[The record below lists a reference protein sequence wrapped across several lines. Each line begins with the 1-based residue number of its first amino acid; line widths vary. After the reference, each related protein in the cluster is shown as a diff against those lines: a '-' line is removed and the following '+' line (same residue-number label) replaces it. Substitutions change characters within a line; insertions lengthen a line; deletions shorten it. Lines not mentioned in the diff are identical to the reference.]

1 MAAPGLKTVNEEV
14 PVSRFRKYALIGATV
29 LVVLIGAAAVA
40 YHFAVAALKQ
50 HIVDALGPNGEIAA
64 LRVSTT
70 AVEIDG
76 LRVRAP
82 SMPGWPARDVL
93 RAEHVRVEPDLR
105 SLLSDAIIIRRVNIE
120 GAYLPILR
128 NEKGLVL
135 LPGMVGEPKRD
146 AHDKQAEGGK
156 PKSTKTVKLS
166 TIELT
171 DSRIDFYDATIRRP
185 PHLIPLSEINAELD
199 DLVLPALD
207 AQSLLTLDAVVIRGS
222 ERGKVSLKGVLDIA
236 SKDSTLHL
244 RLRDMP
250 LATLEPYLVKA
261 ANTHVQRGTL
271 DLDLDSKIAQR
282 KLTAPGSI
290 TLANMELSGGNEFA
304 GLGRQAA
311 LALLKDKRDRIE
323 LQFTLEGNLDDPK
336 FSLNEQFLVRVG
348 NALAE
353 SLGVSVETLGKGLGS
368 VGEGLGE
375 TVKKL
380 LGK

>member
-14 PVSRFRKYALIGATV
+14 PVSRFRKYALIGAAV
-29 LVVLIGAAAVA
+29 LVVLIGAAAAA

-64 LRVSTT
+64 IRVSTT

-156 PKSTKTVKLS
+156 QKSAKTVRLS

-185 PHLIPLSEINAELD
+185 PHLIPLSEINAESGATVHVVDLEYDTGAILAQERVPVLLD
-199 DLVLPALD
+199 DTPETLAERVLEAEHRLFPR
-207 AQSLLTLDAVVIRGS
+207 VVIEQARKLLD
-222 ERGKVSLKGVLDIA
+222 ERG
-236 SKDSTLHL
+236 
-244 RLRDMP
+244 R
-250 LATLEPYLVKA
+250 E
-261 ANTHVQRGTL
+261 
-271 DLDLDSKIAQR
+271 
-282 KLTAPGSI
+282 APAGS
-290 TLANMELSGGNEFA
+290 
-304 GLGRQAA
+304 
-311 LALLKDKRDRIE
+311 
-323 LQFTLEGNLDDPK
+323 
-336 FSLNEQFLVRVG
+336 
-348 NALAE
+348 
-353 SLGVSVETLGKGLGS
+353 
-368 VGEGLGE
+368 
-375 TVKKL
+375 
-380 LGK
+380 